1 MLDHALA
8 RLGGMDQDDMQRLLV
23 HRGAAVL
30 DEVVDGLYLG
40 VRHWLVG
47 ELNDGTALHLWRPLH
62 RAVLHQRARRGSTTG
77 IATGCIGVGQG
88 LALVL
93 ER

>member
-1 MLDHALA
+1 MLHTSLPDEDGDLNG
-8 RLGGMDQDDMQRLLV
+8 RS
-23 HRGAAVL
+23 L
-30 DEVVDGLYLG
+30 DLG

-47 ELNDGTALHLWRPLH
+47 ELNDGAALRLWRLLH